1 MLIISQDMSKTT
13 TDLNLYIETPFRNYF
28 CIINKHVGSLGR
40 YSTKEK
46 AINVLDKLAE
56 AYQKDAYRGY
66 EVFKMPADDEV

>member
-13 TDLNLYIETPFRNYF
+13 TNLNLYIGDYF
-28 CIINKHVGSLGR
+28 SIINEHVGSLGR

-46 AINVLDKLAE
+46 AMNALGKLAE
-56 AYQKDAYRGY
+56 AYQKDACRGY